1 MDVFFDTFSFM
12 AGIPA
17 MAGLILTAVT
27 IFLASDWRLSLTALL
42 VQYLLVG
49 FALSRFI
56 QGELALVK
64 LLVGVLAVAIL
75 YLSARRVQ
83 EAKAPQTVGSE
94 RAQFSGMRV
103 GWNAGPLGLPLR
115 LLTVVMVALA
125 VLLFFDDFRPLLP
138 LLGEEQALVPADIA
152 FVAFWMGGMGL
163 VGLVLSGEP
172 LRVAPAL
179 LTILA
184 AFDLIYSGL
193 EPEPGVVGLWGALTL
208 LGALAFS
215 YLAIVQ
221 GLGGGQDLEQ
231 PATEAVPDT
240 LPNSVGLEEATER

>member
-1 MDVFFDTFSFM
+1 MEAFFDTFSFI
-12 AGIPA
+12 AGVPA
-17 MAGLILTAVT
+17 IAGLILTAVT

-42 VQYLLVG
+42 VQYVLVG

-64 LLVGVLAVAIL
+64 ILVGVLAVAIL

-83 EAKAPQTVGSE
+83 EAKAPQEVEGE
-94 RAQFSGMRV
+94 RAQFPGMRV

-115 LLTVVMVALA
+115 LLTVIMVALA
-125 VLLFFDDFRPLLP
+125 VLLLFDDYRPLLP
-138 LLGEEQALVPADIA
+138 LLGEEQTAVPADVA

-163 VGLVLSGEP
+163 VGLVLSGDP

-193 EPEPGVVGLWGALTL
+193 GPEPGVVGLWGALTL
-208 LGALAFS
+208 LGTLAFS

-221 GLGGGQDLEQ
+221 GLGGGQGLEQ
-231 PATEAVPDT
+231 LGTEAVPDT
-240 LPNSVGLEEATER
+240 LPNSVGLEEAAER

>member
-1 MDVFFDTFSFM
+1 
-12 AGIPA
+12 
-17 MAGLILTAVT
+17 
-27 IFLASDWRLSLTALL
+27 
-42 VQYLLVG
+42 
-49 FALSRFI
+49 
-56 QGELALVK
+56 
-64 LLVGVLAVAIL
+64 
-75 YLSARRVQ
+75 
-83 EAKAPQTVGSE
+83 
-94 RAQFSGMRV
+94 
-103 GWNAGPLGLPLR
+103 
-115 LLTVVMVALA
+115 MVALA

-138 LLGEEQALVPADIA
+138 LLGEEQASVPADIA

-193 EPEPGVVGLWGALTL
+193 EPEPGIVGLWGALTL

-221 GLGGGQDLEQ
+221 GLAGGQDLEQ
-231 PATEAVPDT
+231 PGTEAMPDT
-240 LPNSVGLEEATER
+240 LPKSVGLEEATER